1 MRRRELGLSQEALS
15 ELSAIH
21 WTYISQIENG
31 LKSPTLRVI
40 EDLADALQIDVSTLV
55 QMAEKGLIE
64 TK

>member
-15 ELSAIH
+15 ELSAVH

-40 EDLADALQIDVSTLV
+40 EDLADALQIEVSALLKK
-55 QMAEKGLIE
+55 AEEQNMLNN
-64 TK
+64 